1 MMDSESAEK
10 IKKLVED
17 LKKIISEKDDM
28 IYSLI
33 DYVKNLEIE
42 NSLLR
47 EEIDRR

>member
-1 MMDSESAEK
+1 MMDSENVEK
-10 IKKLVED
+10 IKKLMDD

-33 DYVKNLEIE
+33 DYVKNLETE

>member
-1 MMDSESAEK
+1 MDSENVEK
-10 IKKLVED
+10 IKKLMDD

>member
-1 MMDSESAEK
+1 MMDSENVEK
-10 IKKLVED
+10 IKKLMDD

>member
-33 DYVKNLEIE
+33 DYVKNLETE

>member
-10 IKKLVED
+10 IKKLMDD